1 MESQSVLTTL
11 RELAP
16 LDLVGLGLIAVL
28 IVLGIWRGL
37 WWQVIRLVGLALAV
51 ALARVFSPEVAQWTQ
66 EFWPSLEP
74 RSSHGIAWV
83 SVFVLTLGAA
93 SILGLLGQRLIEAM
107 QLGVANRIGGGVIGA
122 VTGVLVHLALLVML
136 CQLAPEGFVSRYVAG
151 TYSELLVQE
160 AGQRWRVVLGAE
172 AADEVNRVIGRDRP
186 PTDTVEPTSSERG
199 VVR

>member
-1 MESQSVLTTL
+1 MESQSVLTSL

-16 LDLVGLGLIAVL
+16 LDLVGLGLVVIL
-28 IVLGIWRGL
+28 IVLGLWRGL
-37 WWQVIRLVGLALAV
+37 WWQVIRLVGLAVAV

-66 EFWPSLEP
+66 ESWPNLEP
-74 RSSHGIAWV
+74 RFAHGIAWV
-83 SVFVLTLGAA
+83 SVFLLTLGAA
-93 SILGLLGQRLIEAM
+93 SILGLIGQRLIEAM

-136 CQLAPEGFVSRYVAG
+136 CQLAPEGFVSRHVAG

-172 AADEVNRVIGRDRP
+172 AADEINRVMGLNRP
-186 PTDTVEPTSSERG
+186 PTDDVEPTSSERG